1 MSRVEPEEQ
10 DFDPSAFGA
19 EEAAHALSEGV
30 RLFNG
35 GQFKAAHE
43 EFEKGWL
50 ANEAG
55 AADFHKGLVQACICL
70 HHVTEG
76 DQDGARKLYR
86 GHRALLGAYLPYF
99 AGLDVAHL
107 LEGMQRHLAP
117 VLRARPGERVAPAA
131 PPPTILPA
139 TD

>member
-1 MSRVEPEEQ
+1 MSRIEPEEQ
-10 DFDPSAFGA
+10 DFDPDTFG
-19 EEAAHALSEGV
+19 EEDAARALDEGV
-30 RLFNG
+30 RLFNEG
-35 GQFKAAHE
+35 RFKDAHE

-70 HHVTEG
+70 HHVTAG

-86 GHRALLGAYLPYF
+86 GHRALLGTYLPSF

-107 LEGMQRHLAP
+107 LAEMQRHLSP
-117 VLRARPGERVAPAA
+117 LLRARPGERVAPAA
-131 PPPTILPA
+131 PPPTIRAA
-139 TD
+139 TG